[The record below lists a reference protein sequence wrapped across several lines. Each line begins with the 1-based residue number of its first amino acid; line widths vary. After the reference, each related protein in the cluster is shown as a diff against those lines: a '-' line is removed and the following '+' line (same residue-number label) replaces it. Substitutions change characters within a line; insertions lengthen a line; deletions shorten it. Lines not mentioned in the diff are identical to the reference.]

1 MTFSDCFRVF
11 FFHKPPM
18 RPDAVTSSKDERTS
32 ALSDPSH
39 ALSVQDCPE
48 EKHPPTQ
55 SRGSEATHTA
65 INVLKL
71 ALTTLSAVS
80 SNIPLAGV
88 LSGVIDPLLAIAD
101 RIQQTSD
108 NQKGLVELSARIE
121 LLAPVLS
128 ETGHNRRIQ
137 GQLVEALNRELYS
150 IKEDLDAASSRGTL
164 AQFFNSEDNSSSLAK
179 HNATLTQ
186 MIADSTFATVNEVLK
201 NVQALEW
208 KFSQSPPTVG
218 AEGINEMGN
227 ITGGLGGTGGHA
239 RTGGQGGEG
248 DGPQLDISA
257 QERWKIGDISGGTGG
272 WWWDRHRRWWQGW
285 NWESTGDQNL
295 AAAGCVNFE
304 HPGMHSYF
312 HGVSVI

>member
-11 FFHKPPM
+11 FFHKPLM
-18 RPDAVTSSKDERTS
+18 RPDAVTSSKDECTS
-32 ALSDPSH
+32 ALSDPPH
-39 ALSVQDCPE
+39 ALSVQYCPE

-128 ETGHNRRIQ
+128 ETGNNRRIQ
-137 GQLVEALNRELYS
+137 GQLVEALNRLLERRVLYRELYS

-186 MIADSTFATVNEVLK
+186 MIADSTFSTVNEVLK

-208 KFSQSPPTVG
+208 KFSQSPPAVG

-272 WWWDRHRRWWQGW
+272 GGGTGIDVGGKGGTGKAPVIRISRRP
-285 NWESTGDQNL
+285 
-295 AAAGCVNFE
+295 V
-304 HPGMHSYF
+304 
-312 HGVSVI
+312 V